1 MNMQTVIVL
10 AMHGVPPADFP
21 RPELEEFFAIH
32 ARLEHADTTDRHG
45 LERYREL
52 ETRLRSWPRTE
63 ENDPY
68 HAASLKLGR
77 ALSSAAGCDVFVGFN
92 EFCAPGLDETL
103 DRAVASGA
111 GSVLVV
117 TPMMTQGG
125 EHSERDIPLAI
136 GRARERH
143 PGCRIVY
150 AWPFPV
156 ADAAKFLAEQVRQF
170 SSPRGSD
177 TEVPVQQEH

>member
-1 MNMQTVIVL
+1 MNEQMIIVL

-21 RPELEEFFAIH
+21 RPELEEFFALH
-32 ARLEHADTTDRHG
+32 ARLEHAGGSDKRG

-52 ETRLRSWPRTE
+52 EARLSCWPRTE
-63 ENDPY
+63 DNDPY

-77 ALSSAAGCDVFVGFN
+77 ALSSAAGCDVLVGFN

-125 EHSERDIPLAI
+125 EHSERDIPSAI
-136 GRARERH
+136 SRARDRH
-143 PGCRIVY
+143 PGRRIAY

-156 ADAAKFLAEQVRQF
+156 ADVARFLAEQVRQF
-170 SSPRGSD
+170 SSPD
-177 TEVPVQQEH
+177 HA